1 MQYHIVGT
9 TMQSLTIKL
18 FNQHEGIYSEAG
30 CLLYMTPNIQLQTS
44 GNGGL
49 GGMFKRW
56 ITGNSVFLN
65 HFQLAQGYEGEVV
78 FTTRFPGHII
88 PLELHGRDIF
98 VQRHSFLC
106 AEESVQLEPQPALNG
121 IGLFGGNGLVFNKL
135 SGEGQAFISVDGET
149 IEKELSP
156 GESILVHPG
165 HLAAYEASVRV
176 ELQRQI
182 GFKNMFL
189 SGDGIFLLK
198 LTGPGKIL
206 LHSLSI
212 HSLAASIAEFLPSR
226 GGNS

>member
-1 MQYHIVGT
+1 MQYNIVGS
-9 TMQSLTIKL
+9 TMQSLYIKL
-18 FNQHEGIYSEAG
+18 SNHQEGIYSESG

-44 GNGGL
+44 GTGGI

-65 HFQLAQGYEGEVV
+65 HFQLSQGNEGEVV

-88 PLELHGRDIF
+88 PLDLHGREIF

-106 AEESVQLEPQPALNG
+106 AEESVQLEPQPAFNG

-135 SGEGQAFISVDGET
+135 SGTGQAFISVDGET
-149 IEKELSP
+149 IEKELGY

-165 HLAAYEASVRV
+165 HLAAYEEGVGV

-189 SGDGIFLLK
+189 SGDGIFLLR
-198 LTGPGKIL
+198 LSGPGKIL

-212 HSLAASIAEFLPSR
+212 HNLAGAISEFLPSR
-226 GGNS
+226 GSNS